1 VPQLIIDNA
10 DADARPPGDLVTH
23 LDPTPPSTLVGRRA
37 RQTAVAALVAVLAVL
52 ALAPGAPAG
61 AGDEDLCNT
70 SPAHLYV
77 CATYEGFLSRSPGA
91 AELAYWAPKMP
102 AQRSFF
108 VSTLARATEARRFT
122 VRIYYQRFA
131 DVNPS
136 EAGLQ
141 YWAPLVTE
149 PNGLRKLEAALLA
162 SNEATTDEWVQ
173 IAYFAQLRRDAGPAE
188 VAYWSD
194 RADAT
199 TRNKVAAELSN
210 TLEVRR
216 ARVTGVYNNDLG
228 SEPDE
233 PGRVYWAEQ
242 LRTGTIYLDVRI
254 AFRASAAAYANPSGC
269 PAAAAPV
276 PSYFCGM

>member
-1 VPQLIIDNA
+1 M
-10 DADARPPGDLVTH
+10 TH
-23 LDPTPPSTLVGRRA
+23 LDPTPAPAASRA
-37 RQTAVAALVAVLAVL
+37 RRTAIGVVAAAVLGVL
-52 ALAPGAPAG
+52 ALAPGAPVG
-61 AGDEDLCNT
+61 AGDQALCEESAAAT
-70 SPAHLYV
+70 YV

-91 AELAYWAPKMP
+91 AELAYWAPRMP

-122 VRIYYQRFA
+122 VRIYYQRFLDA
-131 DVNPS
+131 SPS
-136 EAGLQ
+136 EAALQ

-149 PNGLRKLEAALLA
+149 PNGLRKLEATLLS

-188 VAYWSD
+188 VTYWSD

-210 TLEVRR
+210 TPEVRR

-228 SEPDE
+228 TEPDE
-233 PGRVYWAEQ
+233 PGRVYWAER

-269 PAAAAPV
+269 PAAAAPI
-276 PSYFCGM
+276 PSYFCAM